1 MTVEGGPDR
10 MPGEYRRGREPLISA
25 RVAAALDAGGE
36 LRVWLDDDFEDRAA
50 PQGWVH
56 VDTVAEVIALL
67 DCGRVVELSLDHD
80 LGDDEGR
87 GRGPEI
93 LDWLAEQQEMHD
105 RVLWPRDGIA
115 LHTANPQG
123 RDAMA
128 RTIRRYASRTCHVRE
143 SRAGGQPRFEFDPP
157 SEGAAGQR

>member
-1 MTVEGGPDR
+1 MEGRPDR
-10 MPGEYRRGREPLISA
+10 MPDEYRRGREPLVTR
-25 RVAAALDAGGE
+25 RVAAALDAGGD

-50 PQGWVH
+50 PEGWVH
-56 VDTVAEVIALL
+56 VDTVAEAIALL

-87 GRGPEI
+87 GRGPEV
-93 LDWLAEQQEMHD
+93 LDWLAEQQEAHG

-115 LHTANPQG
+115 LHTANPEG

-128 RTIRRYASRTCHVRE
+128 RTIRRYASRVCRVRE

-157 SEGAAGQR
+157 SEGAVGQR